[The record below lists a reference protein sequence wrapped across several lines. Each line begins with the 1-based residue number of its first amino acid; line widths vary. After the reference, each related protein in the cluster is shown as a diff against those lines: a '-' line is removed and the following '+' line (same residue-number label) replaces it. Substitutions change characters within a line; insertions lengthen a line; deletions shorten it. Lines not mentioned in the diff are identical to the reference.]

1 MLPNF
6 FDLISDTFLIGLKG
20 QKDVLKYLT
29 RKGYA
34 SDKYGIPWNLWAV
47 RIHEHCSGPSYGKM
61 LFLSCSTISSNFHF
75 LCVGDSMIKFLLLDK
90 NFRNVMVHVYSEGG
104 GLISDV
110 HSNLQRLSE
119 MYPPKVIFVHAGVN
133 NLSKCYLYVNEF
145 HQLSVAQ
152 QEFKSLTLLLQTL
165 CTQFPQVHVILSSII
180 TTKDDFINARS
191 EIINEMLK
199 QTCKENR
206 WSFMNN
212 ANLNRSCLRDNVHL
226 NRDGEHD
233 IVLSNN

>member
-1 MLPNF
+1 MKNEKKR
-6 FDLISDTFLIGLKG
+6 DTTK
-20 QKDVLKYLT
+20 KTKTKY
-29 RKGYA
+29 
-34 SDKYGIPWNLWAV
+34 
-47 RIHEHCSGPSYGKM
+47 
-61 LFLSCSTISSNFHF
+61 
-75 LCVGDSMIKFLLLDK
+75 
-90 NFRNVMVHVYSEGG
+90 VYSEGG
-104 GLISDV
+104 GLIRDV
-110 HSNLQRLSE
+110 HSNLQRC
-119 MYPPKVIFVHAGVN
+119 VN

-212 ANLNRSCLRDNVHL
+212 ANLNRSYLRDNVHL
-226 NRDGEHD
+226 NRDGEHG